1 MELLIIATI
10 IVVAWFAG
18 DKRGRERVDEYA
30 AADDRPA
37 AYSALGCNL
46 LFGLV
51 LLALM
56 AFVVFGL
63 GGAPLPR

>member
-1 MELLIIATI
+1 MELLIIATLLLI
-10 IVVAWFAG
+10 AWFFGDRAG
-18 DKRGRERVDEYA
+18 RARIDEA
-30 AADDRPA
+30 AARDDHPA

>member
-1 MELLIIATI
+1 
-10 IVVAWFAG
+10 VAEDVLKG
-18 DKRGRERVDEYA
+18 Q
-30 AADDRPA
+30 

>member
-1 MELLIIATI
+1 MELLIIATL

-37 AYSALGCNL
+37 AYGAR
-46 LFGLV
+46 GLAAKLDV
-51 LLALM
+51 QYI
-56 AFVVFGL
+56 
-63 GGAPLPR
+63 RDSE

>member
-37 AYSALGCNL
+37 AYGALGCNFV
-46 LFGLV
+46 FGLV
-51 LLALM
+51 MLALM
-56 AFVVFGL
+56 LFVVFGL
-63 GGAPLPR
+63 AGLPRAH